1 MDRNVAKAGAVK
13 GGSCRGFS
21 GPGERCH
28 PAVSKRH
35 RRPFDDRRGQEKGKG
50 WELQGGFSV
59 LGERCH
65 PALSKRHANTI
76 WQQTL
81 PGKGKVWKLERL
93 RRQAWPGMWQK
104 QVRQRWKLQ
113 ATDVVANRRG
123 QATANVAHLR

>member
-50 WELQGGFSV
+50 WELQGGFFSPWRKMPSGTFEAPCKHH
-59 LGERCH
+59 L
-65 PALSKRHANTI
+65 
-76 WQQTL
+76 
-81 PGKGKVWKLERL
+81 
-93 RRQAWPGMWQK
+93 
-104 QVRQRWKLQ
+104 
-113 ATDVVANRRG
+113 ATDVARKG
-123 QATANVAHLR
+123 QSVEAGEA